1 MYQRARIPEIRLDS
15 KLINENLS
23 FNSTNQQLII
33 PYRRGASSEGN
44 RNKEEELMI
53 TISNIPDGYTI
64 AKEINGVYE
73 SVGAT
78 DAFGTTTLFSVPKSN
93 KTSEQLAKFE
103 LLNEGNLY
111 LVASHKHAIN
121 LKNNSEMR
129 IGITS
134 SIQGEKGVN
143 TRSETI
149 TANIKLTE
157 IETESIKHLNI
168 SSVFIDPIV
177 VDLSG
182 REKLPLSK
190 IDVGGE
196 GVSFEMIPGKGKMK
210 TAWISN
216 EGKQAGFIV
225 VNDETNDSG
234 TIDIRSFKELLSEYY
249 ASRDS
254 KRTYNSG
261 SSIAEFR

>member
-1 MYQRARIPEIRLDS
+1 MKDIKNSITKKRGDESFKWDVYQRAKIPEIRQDS
-15 KLINENLS
+15 KFINENLS

-103 LLNEGNLY
+103 LLNKGNLY

-129 IGITS
+129 MES
-134 SIQGEKGVN
+134 HQASKV
-143 TRSETI
+143 R
-149 TANIKLTE
+149 K
-157 IETESIKHLNI
+157 ESI
-168 SSVFIDPIV
+168 
-177 VDLSG
+177 
-182 REKLPLSK
+182 
-190 IDVGGE
+190 
-196 GVSFEMIPGKGKMK
+196 
-210 TAWISN
+210 
-216 EGKQAGFIV
+216 
-225 VNDETNDSG
+225 
-234 TIDIRSFKELLSEYY
+234 
-249 ASRDS
+249 RDQ
-254 KRTYNSG
+254 RQ
-261 SSIAEFR
+261 